1 MDTQAVLSSLSEA
14 MRALNARN
22 LDELDG
28 NLEAFITDLEP
39 LDEGT
44 QAGLHSEFG
53 RLFDLL
59 LEHGIRCYG
68 NSRAGLPLWD
78 KMLRINRFLKPA
90 M

>member
-1 MDTQAVLSSLSEA
+1 MDTQAVLSSLLEVI
-14 MRALNARN
+14 RALYTRN
-22 LDELDG
+22 LGELDG

-44 QAGLHSEFG
+44 QASLHSEFR

-68 NSRAGLPLWD
+68 NSRTGLPLWN